1 MHLNP
6 AEASHLLPSNPLLL
20 NNPLKSKLLSLHPK
34 IPNLPKTL
42 LNLQPNLKLP
52 NLLQRKLQR
61 LLPKDHLTQV
71 HGLSKAML
79 KKSSLKLKT
88 HSTSSILI
96 KEDQLTPKVLFYSN
110 LELKA
115 AMVSLGFDSKNGS
128 IFQMIADL
136 DSDGNGNIDFPE
148 FFNLMTTK
156 ISDKNSRAQYAKVF
170 AMFDDDKKGYLTAE
184 NLVRVAE
191 TLGEQITIAE
201 IGEMIKRADLDTDS
215 VVSEEEFYAIMT
227 RKI

>member
-1 MHLNP
+1 
-6 AEASHLLPSNPLLL
+6 
-20 NNPLKSKLLSLHPK
+20 
-34 IPNLPKTL
+34 
-42 LNLQPNLKLP
+42 
-52 NLLQRKLQR
+52 
-61 LLPKDHLTQV
+61 
-71 HGLSKAML
+71 
-79 KKSSLKLKT
+79 
-88 HSTSSILI
+88 
-96 KEDQLTPKVLFYSN
+96 
-110 LELKA
+110 
-115 AMVSLGFDSKNGS
+115 MVSLGFDSKNGS
-128 IFQMIADL
+128 IFQMITDL

>member
-52 NLLQRKLQR
+52 SLLLRKLQR
-61 LLPKDHLTQV
+61 PLPKDHLTQV

-96 KEDQLTPKVLFYSN
+96 KEDQLTLKVLFSSN

-136 DSDGNGNIDFPE
+136 DSDGNGNIDFP
-148 FFNLMTTK
+148 
-156 ISDKNSRAQYAKVF
+156 
-170 AMFDDDKKGYLTAE
+170 
-184 NLVRVAE
+184 
-191 TLGEQITIAE
+191 
-201 IGEMIKRADLDTDS
+201 
-215 VVSEEEFYAIMT
+215 
-227 RKI
+227 

>member
-1 MHLNP
+1 
-6 AEASHLLPSNPLLL
+6 
-20 NNPLKSKLLSLHPK
+20 
-34 IPNLPKTL
+34 
-42 LNLQPNLKLP
+42 
-52 NLLQRKLQR
+52 
-61 LLPKDHLTQV
+61 
-71 HGLSKAML
+71 
-79 KKSSLKLKT
+79 
-88 HSTSSILI
+88 
-96 KEDQLTPKVLFYSN
+96 
-110 LELKA
+110 
-115 AMVSLGFDSKNGS
+115 
-128 IFQMIADL
+128 MIADL

>member
-1 MHLNP
+1 
-6 AEASHLLPSNPLLL
+6 
-20 NNPLKSKLLSLHPK
+20 
-34 IPNLPKTL
+34 
-42 LNLQPNLKLP
+42 
-52 NLLQRKLQR
+52 
-61 LLPKDHLTQV
+61 
-71 HGLSKAML
+71 
-79 KKSSLKLKT
+79 
-88 HSTSSILI
+88 
-96 KEDQLTPKVLFYSN
+96 
-110 LELKA
+110 
-115 AMVSLGFDSKNGS
+115 MVSLGFDSKNGS

-227 RKI
+227 RKIWNDKLLMIYFAQSFFELSADNLCVIQ